1 MSWGLMSRPKL
12 VPSCSGWQ
20 EDLPRT
26 DETADGG
33 SIKYRIVL
41 PGYSADASRYEWAL
55 RTYQPGDSSGVV
67 IAGGC
72 NDGMDETLSAP
83 VSGSELDDKPKISVP
98 VIHHDTE
105 SKVLKIRGELAYL
118 GALNFH
124 AMKLEVAYWPD
135 KNDESGVAR
144 LTVIE
149 DKIPKWV
156 EESVL

>member
-1 MSWGLMSRPKL
+1 MSRGLMSRQKL
-12 VPSCSGWQ
+12 VPPCSSWQ
-20 EDLPRT
+20 EDLPRPEEIT
-26 DETADGG
+26 HGG
-33 SIKYRIVL
+33 TIKYRIVL

-67 IAGGC
+67 IAGGR
-72 NDGMDETLSAP
+72 NGETDEMPSTP
-83 VSGSELDDKPKISVP
+83 VSGSEPGDEPQTSVP

-105 SKVLKIRGELAYL
+105 SGTIKIRGELAYL
-118 GALNFH
+118 GALDFH

-135 KNDESGVAR
+135 KSDESGVAR

-156 EESVL
+156 KESAL

>member
-20 EDLPRT
+20 EDLPRP
-26 DETADGG
+26 DEMADGG
-33 SIKYRIVL
+33 TLKYRIVL

-55 RTYQPGDSSGVV
+55 RTYRPGDSSGVI
-67 IAGGC
+67 IAGGR
-72 NDGMDETLSAP
+72 NDGADATPSTP
-83 VSGSELDDKPKISVP
+83 VSGAELGDEPQRSVP

-105 SKVLKIRGELAYL
+105 SKTLTIRRELAYL

-135 KNDESGVAR
+135 KSDESGVAR

-149 DKIPKWV
+149 DKIPKRAK
-156 EESVL
+156 ESAR